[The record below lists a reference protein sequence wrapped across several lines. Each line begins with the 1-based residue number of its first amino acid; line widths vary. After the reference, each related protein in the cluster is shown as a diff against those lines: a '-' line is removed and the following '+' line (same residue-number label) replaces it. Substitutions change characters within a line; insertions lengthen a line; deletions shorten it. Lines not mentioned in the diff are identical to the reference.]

1 MHEEKD
7 SKAKDGDVVKEG
19 AVPAY
24 LLDRQNVSRAKV
36 VISTLHNLTQ
46 VRFLAIQLSKR
57 GKKELESMKSLFPKF
72 APSAKMKCLRLS
84 SPERDKVSSVKPILT
99 RFREGLE
106 AHGN

>member
-36 VISTLHNLTQ
+36 RRTC
-46 VRFLAIQLSKR
+46 
-57 GKKELESMKSLFPKF
+57 E
-72 APSAKMKCLRLS
+72 
-84 SPERDKVSSVKPILT
+84 
-99 RFREGLE
+99 
-106 AHGN
+106 